1 MTEQI
6 VNFERME
13 YALTLFGNSDENIR
27 MLEQGYGVSVVFRG
41 TDIKVSGDAEK
52 VMTCTRCI
60 EGLLKMVESGEELS
74 AQNIRYMMSL
84 VEEGREQEAEALGK
98 DVICITAKGKPLK
111 PKTLGQQKY
120 VEAIRKN
127 TITMG
132 IGPAG
137 TGKTYLAVAGPPGRP
152 GKRWAFCPATCRTR
166 WTPTCGRFMTPFSIC
181 WGRRTSRNTRSGAT

>member
-132 IGPAG
+132 LSLIH
-137 TGKTYLAVAGPPGRP
+137 
-152 GKRWAFCPATCRTR
+152 
-166 WTPTCGRFMTPFSIC
+166 I
-181 WGRRTSRNTRSGAT
+181 

>member
-84 VEEGREQEAEALGK
+84 VEEGREQEAETLGK
-98 DVICITAKGKPLK
+98 DVICITDRAGRYRQDLSRRGHGGKGLPSAGGQPHRADTARRGGRGKAGLFARRPAEQGGPL
-111 PKTLGQQKY
+111 
-120 VEAIRKN
+120 
-127 TITMG
+127 
-132 IGPAG
+132 PAAA
-137 TGKTYLAVAGPPGRP
+137 L
-152 GKRWAFCPATCRTR
+152 
-166 WTPTCGRFMTPFSIC
+166 
-181 WGRRTSRNTRSGAT
+181 